1 MSELLSL
8 LIHAAR
14 AAVRGRNELIL
25 ENLLLRHQLQV
36 ALRPKRRLSLRRRD
50 RFLWVLVRQLR
61 PDWRRYL
68 NSMSGRRRSFA
79 GTEGLALVLAVEIEN
94 PARPPSAVG

>member
-8 LIHAAR
+8 VIHAAR

-36 ALRPKRRLSLRRRD
+36 ALRPKRRLSCSGETAFSGSWSGSFARTGAAP
-50 RFLWVLVRQLR
+50 F
-61 PDWRRYL
+61 
-68 NSMSGRRRSFA
+68 SMSDRKRSFA
-79 GTEGLALVLAVEIEN
+79 GTEVAGACIGAGFGPVSRI
-94 PARPPSAVG
+94 

>member
-1 MSELLSL
+1 MFELLSVV
-8 LIHAAR
+8 IHAAR

-50 RFLWVLVRQLR
+50 RFLWVWGDKSASDSKGLGE
-61 PDWRRYL
+61 
-68 NSMSGRRRSFA
+68 GRADVAKGDLGRH
-79 GTEGLALVLAVEIEN
+79 
-94 PARPPSAVG
+94 SA